1 MKLEFENNSAYNW
14 TFAILKYA
22 IMIAAYSYLIWVL
35 VNFDNYQAF
44 AEAFT
49 SMSGQRVK
57 WFLSCVALMP
67 LNWFVEGVKWKQL
80 VDTVYPIALRK
91 ACASVLAGLTAGF
104 FTPNRIGDP
113 AGRIIMVAPGKRTEC
128 AALSLVGIMAQNF
141 ATFMFGIAAGIIFVS
156 SRGMSFTEDD
166 VNVQIYAGVTAFLF
180 AIVYFALP
188 YICGKIKNLFDEG
201 RVKRLLS
208 AVGGIKISLLL
219 KVGILS
225 MLRFVIYCTQYF
237 LMLRFFAVHI
247 EAAQAIVLL
256 PLNYL
261 LITIT
266 PSVAFSEIGIR
277 GAYAALIMGTVSDN
291 TAGAALAG
299 IAVWLLNYV
308 LPMFVGSLLM
318 LKNNDLQNKSIKNE
332 ENKDTLGG

>member
-1 MKLEFENNSAYNW
+1 MRFEFENNSAYNRA
-14 TFAILKYA
+14 FAILKYA
-22 IMIAAYSYLIWVL
+22 IMIAAYSYLIWIL
-35 VNFDNYQAF
+35 VNFDNYQALS
-44 AEAFT
+44 EAFT
-49 SMSGQRVK
+49 SMSGQRVT
-57 WFLSCVALMP
+57 WFVSCVVLMP

-113 AGRIIMVAPGKRTEC
+113 VGRIIMVAPGKRTEC

-141 ATFMFGIAAGIIFVS
+141 ATFMFGIAAGIMFMS
-156 SRGMSFTEDD
+156 SRSISIAGND
-166 VNVQIYAGVTAFLF
+166 VDVQIYAGVFAILF
-180 AIVYFALP
+180 AILYFVLP
-188 YICGKIKNLFDEG
+188 YICRKIKNSFGEG

-208 AVGGIKISLLL
+208 AVGSVTPALLL
-219 KVGILS
+219 KVGVLS

-237 LMLRFFAVHI
+237 FMLKFFAVQI
-247 EAAQAIVLL
+247 EAAQAMVLL

-277 GAYAALIMGTVSDN
+277 GSYAALIMGTVSDN
-291 TAGAALAG
+291 IAGAALAG

-308 LPMFVGSLLM
+308 LPMIVGSLLM